1 MLLGDVM
8 SWVSRVRWE
17 EWGRA
22 EWEKRAHAVQG
33 RCGHEVTDADEP
45 M

>member
-17 EWGRA
+17 WERA
-22 EWEKRAHAVQG
+22 EWEKRAHRDAGQ
-33 RCGHEVTDADEP
+33 VTDADEP

>member
-17 EWGRA
+17 GWVGRVGL
-22 EWEKRAHAVQG
+22 RADAVQG